1 MDRKSVYVV
10 DGARTPFGSFGGSL
24 KDVTATRLGA
34 IAGAEALRRA
44 GVEPEAVDNVVFG
57 NVIQSHN
64 GAPYLARHIA
74 LDVGVTVE
82 TPALTVNRLCGSGL
96 QAVVTAAKD
105 ILLGES
111 QIALAGGAESMSQ
124 APYVLRGARFGHR
137 MGDAVAVDVL
147 TEALTDCRG
156 NLPMGITAEN
166 LAERFG
172 ITREAQDEF
181 ACLSQAR
188 AAAARASGRLAE
200 EIVPVP
206 VPGRKGDTL
215 VEQDEHIRPGTTL
228 EALARLK
235 PAFKAGGTV
244 TAGNASGINDGAA
257 AVVVASE
264 QAVAERGLKPVA
276 RILGWGV
283 AGVDPA
289 YMGIGPVPAVR
300 KALAAA
306 GVSFEDVALWEVNEA
321 FAAQYL
327 SVERELGLPRDRT
340 NVNGGAIA
348 LGHPIGASG
357 ARVLLT
363 LAYELRRRGERIGV
377 ASLCIGGGQ
386 GIAMVIESTAD

>member
-1 MDRKSVYVV
+1 MERLPVYLV
-10 DGARTPFGSFGGSL
+10 DGARTPFGTFGGSL

-34 IAGAEALRRA
+34 IASVEALRRA
-44 GVEPEAVDNVVFG
+44 GVDPGTVDNVVFG

-74 LDVGVTVE
+74 LDAGVPVE
-82 TPALTVNRLCGSGL
+82 APALTVNRLCGSGL
-96 QAVVTAAKD
+96 QAVVSAVKD

-111 QIALAGGAESMSQ
+111 EVALAGGAESMSQ
-124 APYVLRGARFGHR
+124 APYVLRGARFGMR
-137 MGDAVAVDVL
+137 MGDALASDVL

-166 LAERFG
+166 LAQRYE
-172 ITREAQDEF
+172 ISREAQDEF
-181 ACLSQAR
+181 ACESQAR
-188 AAAARASGRLAE
+188 AARARSSGRLAE
-200 EIVPVP
+200 EIVPVT
-206 VPGRKGDTL
+206 VPAKKGEAS
-215 VEQDEHIRPGTTL
+215 VEQDEHIRPGTTM
-228 EALARLK
+228 EALAKLK
-235 PAFKAGGTV
+235 PAFRKDGTV

-264 QAVAERGLKPVA
+264 RAVRQHGLRPLA
-276 RILGWGV
+276 RILGWAV

-289 YMGIGPVPAVR
+289 YMGIGPVPAIR
-300 KALAAA
+300 KALSAA
-306 GVSFEDVALWEVNEA
+306 GVSFDDVALWEVNEA

-327 SVERELGLPRDRT
+327 AVERELGLPRERT

-363 LAYELRRRGERIGV
+363 LAYELAHRGERIGV

-386 GIAMVIESTAD
+386 GIAMVIESTKA